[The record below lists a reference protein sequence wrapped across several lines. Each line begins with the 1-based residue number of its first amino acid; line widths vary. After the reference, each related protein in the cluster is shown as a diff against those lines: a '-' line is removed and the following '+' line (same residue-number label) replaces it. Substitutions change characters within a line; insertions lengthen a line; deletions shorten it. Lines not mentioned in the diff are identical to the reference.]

1 MPTELIQIPTDAH
14 PLDGLYYTPDG
25 PARNAVVY
33 FHGNQMNFYLGAAR
47 FLAPML
53 TDLGYAFLAF
63 NRRGHD
69 TVSGY
74 DSRDAVGGEFQTTPE
89 GFEDCE
95 LATRFLAD
103 RGFDAPIVMG
113 HSNGG
118 MLGANHVAHH
128 PETPALVLLSAH
140 RGGAGL
146 AEAASQ
152 RGLFAGDQWADLY
165 KKAQQLVAQGDGRQL
180 LVLPGWWHVVSAA
193 TFLDFAG
200 TLPSTVDNAR
210 AVTCPSLFIRGDKEP
225 VDNYPAEEFQAAAA
239 GPCDVAI
246 ATNCDHYYGGAEEQI
261 SGIVRDWLTKT
272 DPA

>member
-74 DSRDAVGGEFQTTPE
+74 DSRDAVGGAFQTTAE
-89 GFEDCE
+89 GIEDCE

-152 RGLFAGDQWADLY
+152 RGLFAGDQWDDLY
-165 KKAQQLVAQGDGRQL
+165 KKAQQLVDQGDDRQL
-180 LVLPGWWHVVSAA
+180 LVLPGWWHVVSAR

-239 GPCDVAI
+239 GPCDVVI
-246 ATNCDHYYGGAEEQI
+246 ATDCDHYYGGAEEQI
-261 SGIVRDWLTKT
+261 SGIVRDWLTKA